1 MIEADANLL
10 TVGLPAIFWFHMNW
24 GIYFRDIKK
33 TMLTIINIF
42 VLAIA
47 CAIVSHRLSGI
58 IISPLP
64 LFFDLALFSF
74 DRELTFS
81 SVVWVSGYRQS
92 LSMRTLAPGAG
103 LVPIMLIAK
112 SYISPDEGR

>member
-58 IISPLP
+58 TISPLP
-64 LFFDLALFSF
+64 LFFDLALFFFRSRANIF
-74 DRELTFS
+74 QCGLGL
-81 SVVWVSGYRQS
+81 WVSAVAIHEDSSTRS
-92 LSMRTLAPGAG
+92 WSCANNAD
-103 LVPIMLIAK
+103 
-112 SYISPDEGR
+112 S